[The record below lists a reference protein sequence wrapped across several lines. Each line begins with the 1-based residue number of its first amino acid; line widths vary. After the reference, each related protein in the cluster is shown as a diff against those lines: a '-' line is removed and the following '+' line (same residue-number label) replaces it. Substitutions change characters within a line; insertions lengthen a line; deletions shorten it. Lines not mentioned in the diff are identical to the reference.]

1 MARRDSKNL
10 LLSKLAELAFRH
22 GYRLSWGRSA
32 VWSCLRGVCCVSRVQ
47 TKAFPPDHSALGDVS
62 PDSGSS
68 VESIEGLL
76 SVRQEAVIAL
86 GQRALGGLNL
96 KDLFQIAAE
105 TVAQA
110 LQVPYCRIWQ
120 MQSDG
125 QTLRTRAQTGWSAAE
140 VSMDISAKVLQHE
153 TGIIQLSCGDR
164 GGSMPSTLPWIPE
177 DSASGVGVVAVE
189 QGEPVVFIEVYSCQV
204 DAFRVQESSF
214 LQAVGQVLVTAVVRQ
229 RTENLLAIQSQILKE
244 AVSGT
249 ALFDVFHR
257 LCLLIEAQS
266 PGHVCAIVQ
275 VDGSGEQLE
284 KSVAPS
290 MPGGYFQA
298 LESLDSLKIHETVLP
313 CGVAVQLRELVCA
326 QDLSQNPR
334 WEKIRDFAW
343 RWQIQTY
350 WSMPFFTQA
359 GEVLGTFVMVHPLVC
374 ELSEYHRQLMQTATE
389 LASLVVEQARTT
401 ERLQRQALYDSLT
414 GLCNR
419 IFFIE
424 QLRQNFQDSCLTAE
438 GRCHGEVLGFA
449 VLFLDVDH
457 FKVVNDSLGHTLGD
471 QLLVSIAR
479 RVERCLRK
487 HDTFARLGG
496 DEFAILLK
504 DVQDVDL
511 VQAIADR
518 IKAVLSFPFQIGE
531 REVFTSVSVG
541 IVHSDNG
548 YETPEEVLRDADIA
562 MYRSKAHGRSS
573 ATVFDK
579 TMHAH
584 VLSRLHIETGLQQ
597 AVQDLLLNQEPQF
610 ELHYQPIISLVTG
623 KIVGFEALLRWQN
636 PELGR
641 LSPLEFIPI
650 AEETGLIVPLGR
662 WALQSAV
669 EQLRRWQAMPGYAH
683 LTMSVNVSSRQFIQP
698 EFLSDIHHLLQS
710 TQVRPSSLRLEI
722 TESVLMETVTAV
734 MVRLEQ
740 LRDMGIHLSL
750 DDFGTGYSSLSYL
763 QRFPIHTLKIDRS
776 FVLQLEMGQEEIVRA
791 IVALAH
797 GLKMDTVAEGI
808 ETREQLLRL
817 KSLGCEYGQGYIFS
831 SPVNHVVAEG
841 LLTQVYSV

>member
-1 MARRDSKNL
+1 MA
-10 LLSKLAELAFRH
+10 
-22 GYRLSWGRSA
+22 
-32 VWSCLRGVCCVSRVQ
+32 V
-47 TKAFPPDHSALGDVS
+47 
-62 PDSGSS
+62 
-68 VESIEGLL
+68 
-76 SVRQEAVIAL
+76 
-86 GQRALGGLNL
+86 
-96 KDLFQIAAE
+96 E
-105 TVAQA
+105 TVAQV

-120 MQSDG
+120 TQSDG
-125 QTLRTRAQTGWSAAE
+125 QTLRSRAQTGWPAAA
-140 VSMDISAKVLQHE
+140 VSMDIGAAILQHA
-153 TGIIQLSCGDR
+153 TGTIRLSCCDR
-164 GGSMPSTLPWIPE
+164 GGPDPSPLPLIPG
-177 DSASGVGVVAVE
+177 DSASGLGVVVME
-189 QGEPVVFIEVYSCQV
+189 QGVPLAFIEVYSRQV
-204 DAFRVQESSF
+204 DAFPAQESGF
-214 LQAVGQVLVTAVVRQ
+214 LQAVGQVLATAIVRQ
-229 RTENLLAIQSQILKE
+229 RTENLLAIQGQILKDVV
-244 AVSGT
+244 AGA
-249 ALFDVFHR
+249 ALVEVLRR
-257 LCLLIEAQS
+257 LCVLIEAQS
-266 PGHVCAIVQ
+266 PGCICAIVQ
-275 VDGSGEQLE
+275 VDGSGERLA

-290 MPGGYFQA
+290 MPKGYSKA
-298 LESLDSLKIHETVLP
+298 LESLDSLNIHETGLP
-313 CGVAVQLRELVCA
+313 CGVAVRLRELVCA
-326 QDLSQNPR
+326 QDVTQNPR

-343 RWQIQTY
+343 KWQIQTY
-350 WSMPFFTQA
+350 WSMPFGVQT
-359 GEVLGTFVMVHPLVC
+359 GKVLGTFVMLHPVVC
-374 ELSEYHRQLMQTATE
+374 EPSAHHRQLMQTATE
-389 LASLVVEQARTT
+389 LASLVVEQSRGM
-401 ERLQRQALYDSLT
+401 EQLQRQALYDSLT

-424 QLRQNFQDSCLTAE
+424 QLRQNFQDFCVTLE
-438 GRCHGEVLGFA
+438 RRRQGGGLGFA

-487 HDTFARLGG
+487 QDTFARLGG

-562 MYRSKAHGRSS
+562 MYRSKAQGRSS

-610 ELHYQPIISLVTG
+610 ELHYQPTISLGTG
-623 KIVGFEALLRWQN
+623 AIVGFEALLRWQN

-669 EQLRRWQAMPGYAH
+669 EQLRRWQAIPGYAH

-763 QRFPIHTLKIDRS
+763 QRFPIHTLKVDRS

-817 KSLGCEYGQGYIFS
+817 KALGCEYGQGYLFS
-831 SPVNHVVAEG
+831 PPVTHGVAEG
-841 LLTQVYSV
+841 LLTTVYSV